1 MSICCFLE
9 TTVTVISAT
18 SQISLNLNDMLV
30 QSYSQVADLAMN
42 ERRYG
47 QATSCYEKLL
57 ACLRAR
63 TSKTEEILKLMQ
75 KASQEII
82 AIRLQKVG
90 AEIAREIRRV
100 HAKHDPHKS
109 IHSTM
114 PNLFRRVVLTV
125 SSESPG
131 KYFDSLL
138 ARARIHEHVA
148 SQADEYDESRTPE
161 LVLEAE
167 RELACLVELSDT
179 V

>member
-1 MSICCFLE
+1 
-9 TTVTVISAT
+9 
-18 SQISLNLNDMLV
+18 
-30 QSYSQVADLAMN
+30 MN
-42 ERRYG
+42 ERRYS

-63 TSKTEEILKLMQ
+63 TSKTEDILKLMQ

-82 AIRLQKVG
+82 SIRLQKVG
-90 AEIAREIRRV
+90 AEIAREIRRL

-114 PNLFRRVVLTV
+114 PDLFRRVVLTV
-125 SSESPG
+125 ASESPG

-138 ARARIHEHVA
+138 VRARIQEDTA
-148 SQADEYDESRTPE
+148 LQADGSGGSGTFLKQPHEMTPE
-161 LVLEAE
+161 VVLEAE